1 MLGYRIIDGKA
12 MIDETEACVIRAI
25 FSGYISGMSLRE
37 TAETEHLLYR
47 RRLLSCDRQQADIH
61 KGKC

>member
-25 FSGYISGMSLRE
+25 FNGSQHGE
-37 TAETEHLLYR
+37 ACHQEHLLYR
-47 RRLLSCDRQQADIH
+47 R
-61 KGKC
+61 